1 MDKSYKKICLKCKS
15 TNTKKDGKRKWR
27 QSYRCNDCGHVWIT
41 TRRKINKIN
50 KDSLY
55 KDFSLHKQTY
65 KELVSRYGISIKTVQ
80 NYLDTYKPP
89 EIKLN
94 NPTEIV
100 LLVDTT
106 YFWNTGLM
114 VFKSVNTKE
123 ILHYQIVNY
132 ETNEWYRQWIRH
144 LQQQWRIIKAIVC
157 DWRRWL
163 LWWFEWIPT
172 QMCQFHQMQIIR
184 RYITKTPILNANKEL
199 KGITDW
205 LIHTNKEILTEQ
217 LDDWYIK
224 YEKFIKEKWRNAK
237 GKPYYIH
244 RRTRSAYYS
253 LRKNMKYLFVYL
265 EYQWKIDIPNTTNW
279 LEGFFS
285 HLKYRVNLHRWLRE
299 DRKLKLISFLLSYT
313 K

>member
-106 YFWNTGLM
+106 YFW
-114 VFKSVNTKE
+114 
-123 ILHYQIVNY
+123 
-132 ETNEWYRQWIRH
+132 
-144 LQQQWRIIKAIVC
+144 
-157 DWRRWL
+157 
-163 LWWFEWIPT
+163 
-172 QMCQFHQMQIIR
+172 
-184 RYITKTPILNANKEL
+184 
-199 KGITDW
+199 
-205 LIHTNKEILTEQ
+205 
-217 LDDWYIK
+217 
-224 YEKFIKEKWRNAK
+224 
-237 GKPYYIH
+237 
-244 RRTRSAYYS
+244 
-253 LRKNMKYLFVYL
+253 
-265 EYQWKIDIPNTTNW
+265 
-279 LEGFFS
+279 
-285 HLKYRVNLHRWLRE
+285 
-299 DRKLKLISFLLSYT
+299 
-313 K
+313 